1 MKLQP
6 YKFRPLL
13 KSVIWGGERIQEFKH
28 ITTGQ
33 HQVGESWEVSGVEGN
48 ESVVDGGPDDGL
60 TLSQLIGRHGAD
72 LVGERVYR
80 LHGTRFPLLIKL
92 IDAHRDLSLQVH
104 PDDAMAQRVH
114 GSSGKTEMWYVIDH
128 EPGAQIMAGFSQ
140 AITPEQY
147 DRRVADGTIMD
158 VVAHHTAHRGQVFF
172 LPAGRIHA
180 IGAGN
185 FIAEI
190 QQTSDITYRVFDYN
204 RVDSSGQKRPL
215 HTQLAREALDFSV
228 TDDCAGFVCPKND
241 LSSTLVSCDYF
252 VTDLHHVESSLTLT
266 TEGCFRVII
275 CVDGSVDVVA
285 DGVVTAL
292 QRGQTI
298 LVPACLE
305 KFTLTGRATLLATH
319 C

>member
-1 MKLQP
+1 
-6 YKFRPLL
+6 
-13 KSVIWGGERIQEFKH
+13 
-28 ITTGQ
+28 
-33 HQVGESWEVSGVEGN
+33 
-48 ESVVDGGPDDGL
+48 
-60 TLSQLIGRHGAD
+60 
-72 LVGERVYR
+72 
-80 LHGTRFPLLIKL
+80 
-92 IDAHRDLSLQVH
+92 
-104 PDDAMAQRVH
+104 
-114 GSSGKTEMWYVIDH
+114 MWYVIDH

-285 DGVVTAL
+285 DGAVTAL